1 MIAGFRDTDSIY
13 ITKLKQLNFD
23 QDKVKIITL
32 RGEDSEC
39 VSNTVNQ
46 INQMMKDDD
55 QLWALV
61 NLMSSISIGKVEW
74 STVKQQFKDVVD
86 GNVISAIGLSRG
98 MLPLLRKSKGRII
111 NVTDLPSK
119 VHLPYHTSWNMSSAS
134 LSFFSD
140 CLRKEVFFFG
150 IKVVSIEPDYYCTPL
165 SKENHLIPA
174 LNNSWNAT
182 GDDLKSKDDWNKVK
196 DIITSSPE
204 GNNKFICEKISHSI
218 GKALT
223 VPSQCLEYKYIIS
236 CTLNHS
242 FLWLIN
248 VIVPQEIQKTV
259 LSGYRNVI
267 GLSQRS

>member
-1 MIAGFRDTDSIY
+1 M
-13 ITKLKQLNFD
+13 
-23 QDKVKIITL
+23 KIIKL

-39 VSNTVNQ
+39 VKSTLD
-46 INQMMKDDD
+46 QMKEIMKNDD
-55 QLWALV
+55 QLWGLV

-74 STVKQQFKDVVD
+74 STVEKQFKDVLD

-98 MLPLLRKSKGRII
+98 ILPLLRKSKGRII

-140 CLRKEVFFFG
+140 CLRKEIFFFG
-150 IKVVSIEPDYYCTPL
+150 IKVVSIEPDYYCSPL
-165 SKENHLIPA
+165 SKENHLMPA
-174 LNNSWNAT
+174 LTNAWNSTA
-182 GDDLKSKDDWNKVK
+182 DDMKSKDDWIKVK
-196 DIITSSPE
+196 SVITSSSE
-204 GNNKFICEKISHSI
+204 GNNDFICEKISHSI
-218 GKALT
+218 GTALT
-223 VPSQCLEYKYIIS
+223 APSQCLEYKYVIS

-248 VIVPQEIQKTV
+248 VIVPQEIQEAV

-267 GLSQRS
+267 GLSQRP